1 MQTNSINSAIQ
12 YLADRGALPKLAQPV
27 PAIGSDARFATFCQ
41 LLLLRS
47 ARLAGR
53 GTLPAGQSA
62 PFKLVG

>member
-12 YLADRGALPKLAQPV
+12 YLASKNALPKLAQPV

-47 ARLAGR
+47 AVMKL
-53 GTLPAGQSA
+53 GTLQAGQSA